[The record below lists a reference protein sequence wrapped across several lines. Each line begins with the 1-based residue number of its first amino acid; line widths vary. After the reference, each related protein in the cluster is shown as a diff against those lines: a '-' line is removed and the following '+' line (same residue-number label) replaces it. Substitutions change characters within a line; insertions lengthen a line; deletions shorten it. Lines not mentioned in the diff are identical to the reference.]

1 MSKEWSLSREGSLSE
16 EILCPGSVSVKRL
29 SLSRWSLSRVSLS
42 SRVSVRETPS
52 HYEQTDA
59 CENITLP
66 QTSFAGGKYD

>member
-1 MSKEWSLSREGSLSE
+1 MPKEWSLSREGSLSGGFSVQGVSLLTGC
-16 EILCPGSVSVKRL
+16 ICPGGL
-29 SLSRWSLSRVSLS
+29 CTGGSLS

-52 HYEQTDA
+52 NYEQTDA